1 LVKDALV
8 ILFATATLVGCG
20 LESEPPQ
27 SEESADLPEQEV
39 VEFSL
44 TETVGGDKS
53 WTLFAERAEVFDN
66 KGFSKVFGVRI
77 LFYGPDGDTSSV
89 LTSQRGRVSEG
100 SRDLQA
106 FGNVLLESSEGMTLE
121 TESLRWDNQNSKIW
135 SSEFVTVKSGE
146 KVLTGYG
153 FESDPDLK
161 NVQIHSQVKI
171 SVREDTDG
179 AGRNK
184 GEDAGEIGG

>member
-1 LVKDALV
+1 VT
-8 ILFATATLVGCG
+8 LFVTATLVGCG
-20 LESEPPQ
+20 IESEPPQ
-27 SEESADLPEQEV
+27 SEESADLPEQQV
-39 VEFSL
+39 MEFSL

-53 WTLFAERAEVFDN
+53 WTLFADRAEVFDN

-89 LTSQRGRVSEG
+89 LTSERGRVSEG

-135 SSEFVTVKSGE
+135 SSEFVTVKSAN

-161 NVQIHSQVKI
+161 NFQIHSQVKI

-179 AGRNK
+179 AGRNE
-184 GEDAGEIGG
+184 GENAGEIGG